1 MSLDSSLPS
10 PSVLP
15 ALLAAVAGMTLIW
28 YDFYLFGALAT
39 TVAPRF
45 FPRSQTILA
54 QIGFFSTLV
63 VGLMVRPVGALLFG
77 KIGDMRGRK
86 AALSLSLL
94 LTSMATISIAV
105 LPGYAMI
112 GGAAPIA
119 LILFRVLQGL
129 SFGGAHAA
137 AQVYVAESVPVN
149 RRGFYASFVQIAP
162 TLGLVL
168 SVGAILVVQH
178 SLDDKSFK
186 LFGWRYTFLPTVLLI
201 GLWLYVH
208 FGLSESRVFSKL
220 KERGTVSTRPV
231 MSALGRA
238 NMKSLLRIL
247 FGAIAI
253 QACLWYVVQL
263 YALFHLQNI
272 LKVKPSTATGVVAL
286 GHLLATPF
294 FIFFG
299 ALSDRLGRKKII
311 LGGCLFAAVL
321 YLPIYKGMQYAAG
334 TNVVKVA
341 TVKNPVTGIVG
352 PSAAAIIDG
361 NLQPVMEASNPN
373 VCLLVG
379 LVFLQ
384 VVFLAA
390 VAGPLG
396 AYGVESFAPE
406 VRYTSAGLAYSLGNG
421 TLGGL
426 LPLISLPL
434 IVRTGNIYAGLYFV
448 MGLTLAFFLIGVIS
462 LKETALSVRR

>member
-1 MSLDSSLPS
+1 
-10 PSVLP
+10 
-15 ALLAAVAGMTLIW
+15 
-28 YDFYLFGALAT
+28 
-39 TVAPRF
+39 
-45 FPRSQTILA
+45 
-54 QIGFFSTLV
+54 
-63 VGLMVRPVGALLFG
+63 
-77 KIGDMRGRK
+77 
-86 AALSLSLL
+86 
-94 LTSMATISIAV
+94 
-105 LPGYAMI
+105 
-112 GGAAPIA
+112 
-119 LILFRVLQGL
+119 
-129 SFGGAHAA
+129 
-137 AQVYVAESVPVN
+137 
-149 RRGFYASFVQIAP
+149 
-162 TLGLVL
+162 
-168 SVGAILVVQH
+168 
-178 SLDDKSFK
+178 
-186 LFGWRYTFLPTVLLI
+186 
-201 GLWLYVH
+201 
-208 FGLSESRVFSKL
+208 
-220 KERGTVSTRPV
+220 

-272 LKVKPSTATGVVAL
+272 LKVKPSTATGIVAL

-434 IVRTGNIYAGLYFV
+434 IVRTGNIDAGLYFV